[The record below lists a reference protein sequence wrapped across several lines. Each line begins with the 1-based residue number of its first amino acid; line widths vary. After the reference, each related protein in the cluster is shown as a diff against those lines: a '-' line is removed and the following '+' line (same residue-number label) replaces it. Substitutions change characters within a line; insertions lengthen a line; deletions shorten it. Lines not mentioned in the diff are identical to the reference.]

1 MGSIDSLVQKMLSKC
16 SLGQGSVSQSLQL
29 WSSEVRETRTIPCQ
43 SVVESIHQLKG
54 GGVSVAFAHRVRWIS
69 LTWTLISSG

>member
-43 SVVESIHQLKG
+43 SVVESIYQLKG
-54 GGVSVAFAHRVRWIS
+54 GGGLLLRLHTGSGGSV
-69 LTWTLISSG
+69 